1 MLDKKILEFLDCDIY
16 KYSYAKKCFQISN
29 YFKTDLNSLVDE
41 VKKIINVLHE
51 NSIKYKI
58 LKDNTIKLDL

>member
-16 KYSYAKKCFQISN
+16 KYSNKKNCFQISN
-29 YFKTDLNSLVDE
+29 YFKTDSNSLINE
-41 VKKIINVLHE
+41 LKKIINTLHE

-58 LKDNTIKLDL
+58 LKDNTIKLD